1 MSVTSL
7 LDTNTEFREIIK
19 EHLPK
24 KEQFRTNRGDK
35 AFSKSYELLAP
46 NNLNNRFYSTLVGTA
61 FDYAARFIVARY
73 ACVNHDEESGITSD
87 ATSDLNSIHGFSYV
101 KQTLEKKDGGTY
113 QKLYDR
119 YVNAIACV
127 KIYFKRPDLDHGVLV
142 EACCFLARM
151 EQIYRSG
158 GIMPRKGYESL
169 LEKEPQ
175 EVYDDLKRLC
185 DVFFETFITSGIVHD
200 GSKVVFNPTFGK
212 VSTLIDGADADIYID
227 GVLYDF
233 KAAKES
239 RYRWQEVAQIYVY
252 YLLDCL
258 EKISVGN
265 DSQTAVTGK
274 IHSIALYK
282 ARFGVIESF
291 DIRKIDREDLIDTL
305 VKLKDY
311 LCTVEMRMKRPERTE
326 SMDTQTAIAAEITAD
341 VAEIRHSYM
350 QAGMMAEVNDVKI
363 RSWVDSLYNA

>member
-1 MSVTSL
+1 MSVKSM
-7 LDTNTEFREIIK
+7 LDSDERFREIIK

-24 KEQFRTNRGDK
+24 REQFRTNKGDK
-35 AFSKSYELLAP
+35 AFSTKYKLLAP
-46 NNLNNRFYSTLVGTA
+46 NTLPGRYYSTLAGTA
-61 FDYAARFIVARY
+61 FDYAARFITARY
-73 ACVNHDEESGITSD
+73 ASGNCGEENEITSN
-87 ATSDLNSIHGFSYV
+87 ATSDLNSFYGLVAVRKLIGGEAY
-101 KQTLEKKDGGTY
+101 KKMH
-113 QKLYDR
+113 DR
-119 YVNAIACV
+119 YIEHLSRV
-127 KIYFKRPDLDHGVLV
+127 KAYLKQPEADHSILSEPCSYF
-142 EACCFLARM
+142 ARL
-151 EQIYRSG
+151 EHIYRSG
-158 GIMPRKGYESL
+158 GILPRDGYEVL
-169 LEKEPQ
+169 LKNEPQ

-212 VSTLIDGADADIYID
+212 VSTLIDGADADIYMG

-265 DSQTAVTGK
+265 DSQTAVAGK
-274 IHSIALYK
+274 IHSIAPYK
-282 ARFGVIESF
+282 ARFRMVESF
-291 DIRKIDREDLIDTL
+291 DVMQIDREDLIDTL

-311 LCTVEMRMKRPERTE
+311 LCTVEMRMKRPGRPE
-326 SMDTQTAIAAEITAD
+326 SMDTQTDTIAAEITAD

-363 RSWVDSLYNA
+363 RSWADTLYST